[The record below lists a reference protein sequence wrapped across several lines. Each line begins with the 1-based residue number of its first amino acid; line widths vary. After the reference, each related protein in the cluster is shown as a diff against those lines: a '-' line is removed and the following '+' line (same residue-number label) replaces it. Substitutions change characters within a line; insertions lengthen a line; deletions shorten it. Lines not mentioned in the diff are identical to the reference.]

1 MKRETKLKIA
11 DKVFDSVYIFLMMF
25 LCVWCTGVFV
35 VVVIGNAVSK
45 EDLGMFIIFWIALI
59 CVVLPILLV
68 IQTTALKYIKKYEG
82 K

>member
-25 LCVWCTGVFV
+25 LCVWCTGVIASLMV
-35 VVVIGNAVSK
+35 ARDYR
-45 EDLGMFIIFWIALI
+45 EHLGMFIIFWIALI